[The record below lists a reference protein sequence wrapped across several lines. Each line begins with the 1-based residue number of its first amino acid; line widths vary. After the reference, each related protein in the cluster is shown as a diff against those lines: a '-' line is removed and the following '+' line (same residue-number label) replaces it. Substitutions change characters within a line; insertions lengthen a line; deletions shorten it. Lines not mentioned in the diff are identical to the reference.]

1 MRPLIGM
8 VALRT
13 RSSRA
18 SLPDSLIAL
27 IPRSERARLI
37 DLVKLRG
44 VVEGSRR
51 SGHSQDISRK
61 QSMARKRKLEDILKT
76 EHGSSEKGSKSDRV
90 ISCHLCWNGP
100 KEICSGK
107 NSQGFRTI
115 R

>member
-1 MRPLIGM
+1 M

-13 RSSRA
+13 RSNRA

-51 SGHSQDISRK
+51 SIHSQDISGERSMTRK
-61 QSMARKRKLEDILKT
+61 VKLEDIIKAK
-76 EHGSSEKGSKSDRV
+76 HGNSEKGSKSGRV
-90 ISCHLCWNGP
+90 ISCRLRLNGP
-100 KEICSGK
+100 KEVCSGK
-107 NSQGFRTI
+107 NYQDFRTI